1 MSDPDPKNEPEP
13 TPDDVEEVFEEQP
26 PTAEE
31 EHSESEQPAIN
42 AEQLEAL
49 RAERDSNREKWLRAE
64 AELDNYRKRSQRD
77 ADEIRKYQSIGLVRD
92 LLSGLD
98 NLRRA
103 EEAAAKSKNVEE
115 LIKGISMVSVQFENT
130 LKSHGIERIEAE
142 GQQFDPNIHEAVTQ
156 IPSEHPPMT
165 VITDYEPGYKLHDRV
180 IRPSKVVVSSGPAEG
195 A

>member
-1 MSDPDPKNEPEP
+1 MSEPDPQNEAEP

-31 EHSESEQPAIN
+31 EHADSEPAVN

-49 RAERDSNREKWLRAE
+49 RAERDTNRDKWLRAE

-77 ADEIRKYQSIGLVRD
+77 AEEIRKYQSIGLVRD

-103 EEAAAKSKNVEE
+103 EEAAAKSQNMEE
-115 LIKGISMVSVQFENT
+115 LLKGISMVTVQFENT

-142 GQQFDPNIHEAVTQ
+142 GQPFDPNFHEAVTQ

-165 VITDYEPGYKLHDRV
+165 VITDYEPGYKIHDRV